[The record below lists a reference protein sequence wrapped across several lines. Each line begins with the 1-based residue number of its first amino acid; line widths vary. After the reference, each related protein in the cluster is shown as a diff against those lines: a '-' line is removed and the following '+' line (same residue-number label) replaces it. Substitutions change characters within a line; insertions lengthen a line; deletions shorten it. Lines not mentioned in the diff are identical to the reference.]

1 MRSPELTPAAD
12 LVRRL
17 DPELFHTALFA
28 PEPGRERLMV
38 LYAFDIELS
47 RAAARA
53 SEPLIAR
60 MRLQWW
66 RDVLTEADAGAP
78 ARQHEIARPLH
89 LLLGEHSLESGDLEA
104 LIAARE
110 DELDGLF
117 DEEAF
122 LAWAD
127 GRFGA
132 LTRLACTLLCGED
145 AFARRAATAA
155 GQVLAVAY
163 LLRQG
168 MRLAAEA
175 NCYLLPGL
183 GPEDRAAL
191 ARGRIT
197 AHAEAA
203 ARRHADQAKAVLR
216 AARAETGE
224 VPKAALPALLPL
236 ARAERVLRRARFLFP
251 HEDVPAGRGPLLFWR
266 ALRGRW

>member
-1 MRSPELTPAAD
+1 MIAPDLSPVAD

-53 SEPLIAR
+53 SEPMIAR

-66 RDVLTEADAGAP
+66 RDVLAEADAGAP
-78 ARQHEIARPLH
+78 ARKHEIAEPMH
-89 LLLGEHSLESGDLEA
+89 GLLRNHRLDGADLASLIE
-104 LIAARE
+104 ARE
-110 DELDGLF
+110 AELEGPF
-117 DEEAF
+117 DEAQF

-132 LTRLACTLLCGED
+132 LTRLACALLSEED
-145 AFARRAATAA
+145 EFARRAATAS
-155 GQVLAVAY
+155 GQALAVAY

-183 GPEDRAAL
+183 RPEDRAAL
-191 ARGRIT
+191 ARGKVT
-197 AHAEAA
+197 AHAEAQVRQHVA
-203 ARRHADQAKAVLR
+203 QAEAVLN

-224 VPKAALPALLPL
+224 VPTTVLPALLTL
-236 ARAERVLRRARFLFP
+236 ARAERVLNRARFLFP
-251 HEDVPAGRGPLLFWR
+251 HEDMPAGRGPLLFWR